1 MLKKQDNMGI
11 LEKNYYGN
19 LCSIMYEIL
28 HKEAPQDELNFYL
41 SYAKK
46 EQKILEPLCG
56 SGRFLIPFME
66 EGYDIIGIDLSVEML
81 DKLRQKSPSAQVFQ
95 ADINTYSPER
105 KFDYILITS
114 GSVSLFTDINQCKNI
129 LLKMK
134 KILMP
139 EGKLVFAVDTIAN
152 RCVDN
157 DEYKVLVSVK
167 TKEGYDLILKSKNYY
182 DERSQTQFSPSVYE
196 LYNGTELLQQEFMDF
211 QTHLYKYGEM
221 EEILREVGFTKIK
234 TYSSFEKEIA
244 INDCCEMFLFECS
257 L

>member
-1 MLKKQDNMGI
+1 MSILK
-11 LEKNYYGN
+11 KNYYGN
-19 LCSIMYEIL
+19 LCSKMYEIL
-28 HKEAPQDELNFYL
+28 HKKAPQDELNFYL
-41 SYAKK
+41 SYAKR

-66 EGYDIIGIDLSVEML
+66 KGFDIIGIDLSAEML
-81 DKLRQKSPSAQVFQ
+81 DKLRQKSPNAQVFQ
-95 ADINTYSPER
+95 IDITTYSPKE

-114 GSVSLFTDINQCKNI
+114 GSVSLFTDIIQCKNI
-129 LLKMK
+129 LLKMRE
-134 KILMP
+134 ILKQ
-139 EGKLVFAVDTIAN
+139 EGKFVFAVDTVAN
-152 RCVDN
+152 RCVDD
-157 DEYKVLVSVK
+157 DEYKVSVSVK

-182 DERSQTQFSPSVYE
+182 DEQSQTQFSPGVYE

-221 EEILREVGFTKIK
+221 EIVLREAGFTRIK

-244 INDCCEMFLFECS
+244 VNDCCEMFLFECS